1 MIGEGAILAAAD
13 LCKAR
18 TRPRTLRAFF
28 DARFPV
34 DASFRDLL
42 RRASDSGE
50 GQRGSPV
57 AVSRSPLSDAPTLG
71 LLAESGRDICS
82 EDRSGQVWKLDGDA
96 DGGGGAASFPTPAR
110 TNRGRWR
117 CCRKATLGVLG
128 TLRDAEKSVD
138 SK

>member
-42 RRASDSGE
+42 RRLSDSGE

-57 AVSRSPLSDAPTLG
+57 AVSRSPLSDAPALV
-71 LLAESGRDICS
+71 LLVVSGDDIRNV
-82 EDRSGQVWKLDGDA
+82 DKSGQVWKLEGD
-96 DGGGGAASFPTPAR
+96 GGAARFAAPAR
-110 TNRGRWR
+110 TNRGR
-117 CCRKATLGVLG
+117 
-128 TLRDAEKSVD
+128 LR
-138 SK
+138 